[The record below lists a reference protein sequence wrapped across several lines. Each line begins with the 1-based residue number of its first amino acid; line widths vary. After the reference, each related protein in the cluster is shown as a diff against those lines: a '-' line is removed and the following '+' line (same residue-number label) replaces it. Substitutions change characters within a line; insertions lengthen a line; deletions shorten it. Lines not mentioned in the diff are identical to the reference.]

1 MKKPIIGMISPR
13 TVSDIK
19 PFNNYTKFI
28 NTYSKRINEAG
39 GIPIGIVLPNGKFDK
54 EPMEIC
60 DGFLLQGG
68 PVIESGQINVVHY
81 ALEKQKPILG
91 ICLGMQ
97 TMAGYNWVYEELGS
111 TLTYS
116 EIDDFFKPEDEEHFL
131 EKRSGHNELD
141 PFYLN
146 EIEKSKH
153 EVFFDEGSTLYNIFG
168 NIVKFPSI
176 HNFIVKDNTLDN
188 SKIFKVIGKSP
199 DGTIEA
205 IEGLDQ
211 NNFIVGVQFH
221 PELEEKNAKLF
232 KEFVKESKIKKKTR
246 YL

>member
-1 MKKPIIGMISPR
+1 MEKPIIGMISPR

-141 PFYLN
+141 PFYLS

-153 EVFFDEGSTLYNIFG
+153 EVMFDKASRLYDIFG
-168 NIVKFPSI
+168 KSVKFPSL
-176 HNFIVKDNTLDN
+176 HNFVVKDNIFND
-188 SKIFKVIGKSP
+188 SKIFKVVGKSS

-205 IEGLDQ
+205 IEGLNQD
-211 NNFIVGVQFH
+211 NFVVGVQFH
-221 PELEEKNAKLF
+221 PELEKENKILF
-232 KEFVKESKIKKKTR
+232 KELVKSSQKRRK
-246 YL
+246 L